1 MFAAG
6 TDTSYIVLE
15 FAMAELIRKPRL
27 MAKLQAEVRSKTPQA
42 QQDVKEDD
50 LSGMAYLKAV
60 VKETLRL
67 HPPAP
72 LLLPRLS
79 MAECD
84 DVNGYTISAGTRVIV
99 NAWALG
105 RDEGSWGERAHE
117 FWPERFVVNGDDTT
131 IVDFKGKD
139 FQFLPFGAGRRIC
152 PGMSFGIATVE
163 VMLANLVYSF
173 DWELPHGTREEDI
186 HMTEVFGVTMR
197 RKDKLVLVPKIPHD
211 GSTRC
216 CA

>member
-6 TDTSYIVLE
+6 TNTSYIVLE
-15 FAMAELIRKPRL
+15 FAMAELIRKPHL
-27 MAKLQAEVRSKTPQA
+27 MSKFQAEVRSKTPQA

-84 DVNGYTISAGTRVIV
+84 DVNGYVISAGTRVIV
-99 NAWALG
+99 NAWAVG
-105 RDEGSWGERAHE
+105 RDEGSWGEKAHE
-117 FWPERFVVNGDDTT
+117 FLPERFVVDGDT
-131 IVDFKGKD
+131 IAAADFKGKD
-139 FQFLPFGAGRRIC
+139 FHFLPFGAGRRMC
-152 PGMSFGIATVE
+152 PGMSFGMATVE
-163 VMLANLVYSF
+163 VMLANLVYCF
-173 DWELPHGTREEDI
+173 DWELPLGMREEDVRL
-186 HMTEVFGVTMR
+186 TEVFGMPMR
-197 RKDKLVLVPKIPHD
+197 RKDKLVLVPKVPQVAN
-211 GSTRC
+211 T
-216 CA
+216 A